1 MKSSRTFGVA
11 TAFAISLAWPAL
23 VQAQASSPSRA
34 EVKAQTKQA
43 VKDRATTPAGEGIPD
58 ETKAPDT
65 KSAKTRAERKAQTM
79 EDRKEG
85 QLAPAG
91 TRPDY
96 PKGSKSKG
104 EKTRAERKA
113 ETREARKEGKL
124 APAGEAPTPG
134 K

>member
-1 MKSSRTFGVA
+1 MKNSRTFGVA
-11 TAFAISLAWPAL
+11 TAFAISLACPAL
-23 VQAQASSPSRA
+23 ALAQASSPTRA

-65 KSAKTRAERKAQTM
+65 KSTKTRAERKAQTM

-104 EKTRAERKA
+104 DKTRAERKA
-113 ETREARKEGKL
+113 ETRDARKEGKL
-124 APAGEAPTPG
+124 TPAGEAPTPG